1 MVARCQRGAD
11 CAGKRNNKIRRRPPL
26 KTDEKE
32 VEQVTPSDPATEG
45 LQTVI
50 PEFIIDTMARAI
62 LPSLRAFY
70 ASPEG
75 RAAFEEWKRQQE
87 KNT

>member
-1 MVARCQRGAD
+1 M
-11 CAGKRNNKIRRRPPL
+11 
-26 KTDEKE
+26 KTEEKE
-32 VEQVTPSDPATEG
+32 VEQVIPSDPATEG

>member
-1 MVARCQRGAD
+1 MTSA
-11 CAGKRNNKIRRRPPL
+11 
-26 KTDEKE
+26 
-32 VEQVTPSDPATEG
+32 DPAIDGLETE
-45 LQTVI
+45 I

-62 LPSLRAFY
+62 LPSLRDFY

-75 RAAFEEWKRQQE
+75 QAAFQKWKRQQE